1 MSSWKALI
9 QPGPVWTGVVDY
21 ADTRITDELQQ
32 ALALVDVR
40 LLDHF
45 VVGEGR
51 PVSFAERGLLSPP
64 QPRLFG

>member
-1 MSSWKALI
+1 MPPSSPARLSVSRTAE
-9 QPGPVWTGVVDY
+9 PSS

-32 ALALVDVR
+32 ALAMVDVR

>member
-1 MSSWKALI
+1 M
-9 QPGPVWTGVVDY
+9 
-21 ADTRITDELQQ
+21 
-32 ALALVDVR
+32 VDVR

>member
-1 MSSWKALI
+1 
-9 QPGPVWTGVVDY
+9 
-21 ADTRITDELQQ
+21 
-32 ALALVDVR
+32 
-40 LLDHF
+40 